1 MDIDTL
7 LSAPLETWQA
17 GAAPAD
23 DVVISSRVRLA
34 RNLADSKFPYFAEPE
49 ELQEIETKVK
59 RALPALAEVEGT
71 VPTYIG
77 LGGLDVIDM
86 QVLVEKHLVSPQFI
100 TDTAHR
106 GLVVN
111 EDASLAMMVGE
122 EDHLRIQCMAGGF
135 RLTPVLEHAESVER
149 RLGEKIPFA
158 FDERWGYL
166 TACPTNVGTGMR
178 ASLMIH
184 VPALVRT
191 KKIQRLIRNMMKLN
205 FSVRGM
211 YGEGSDMIGNVF
223 QLSNQITLGMSE
235 ADIVAALQRVGEELV
250 KEERQAREFLKER
263 ESAALEDEIWRA
275 YGILR
280 YARRISDKEAMTL
293 LSTVEL
299 GRVLGWLPQV
309 PVSAF
314 RELTVLTRPGFLQRY
329 IRRPELPETERDE
342 WRAVVIRDR
351 FQSYER
357 DCEKDKELNSKETNC
372 KDEQS
377 K

>member
-7 LSAPLETWQA
+7 LSAPLETWQT
-17 GAAPAD
+17 GAQPDD

-34 RNLADSKFPYFAEPE
+34 RNFAESKFPYFASPE
-49 ELQEIETKVK
+49 ELQAVETKVK
-59 RALPALAEVEGT
+59 RALPSLTQVEGSE
-71 VPTYIG
+71 PTYIG
-77 LGGLDVIDM
+77 LGGLSTVDT
-86 QVLVEKHLVSPQFI
+86 QVLVETHLVSPQFI

-111 EDASLAMMVGE
+111 DDASLAMMVNE

-135 RLTPVLEHAESVER
+135 RLAPVMTHAETVER
-149 RLGEKIPFA
+149 QLAAELSLA

-191 KKIQRLIRNMMKLN
+191 KKIQRLIRNVMKLN

-235 ADIVAALQRVGEELV
+235 ADIVASLQRVGEELV
-250 KEERQAREFLKER
+250 KEERQAREYLCEH
-263 ESAALEDEIWRA
+263 EHGALEDEIWRA
-275 YGILR
+275 YGVLR
-280 YARRISDKEAMTL
+280 YARRISGKEAMSL
-293 LSTVEL
+293 LSAVEL
-299 GRVLGWLPQV
+299 GRVLGWLSQV
-309 PVSAF
+309 PRTAF

-342 WRAVVIRDR
+342 WRAVVIRDK
-351 FQSYER
+351 FQSYE
-357 DCEKDKELNSKETNC
+357 KNQVTHHQNKESK
-372 KDEQS
+372 
-377 K
+377 